1 MMIRVSTVFVFGSL
15 LAAACAA
22 ADQEQGTASPPAA
35 TGGAPAQQTA
45 TVACA
50 PMGDRMPVAGR
61 ASPYDSAMV
70 ALNGAE
76 AKVCYGRP
84 AARGRTVFGGLV
96 AYDQI
101 WRTGANEPTI
111 LHVPVAATVAGIR
124 LEPGSYSLYTIP
136 GQQEWTI
143 ILNRS
148 ITQWGIEGAYTA
160 EIQAQEVG
168 RARVPVERTGS
179 PVETFT
185 IRSEGTDPAQLVLE
199 WEFTRV
205 RVPVRR
211 A

>member
-22 ADQEQGTASPPAA
+22 ADQEQGTAAPGTPAADAPPA
-35 TGGAPAQQTA
+35 QTA

-50 PMGDRMPVAGR
+50 PMADRMPLAGR

-96 AYDQI
+96 QYDQI

-111 LHVPVAATVAGIR
+111 LHLPVAANVAGVR
-124 LEPGSYSLYTIP
+124 LEPGSYSLYTVP
-136 GQQEWTI
+136 GREEWTVV
-143 ILNRS
+143 LNRS

-160 EIQAQEVG
+160 EVQAQEVG
-168 RARVPVERTGS
+168 RARVPVEHTGS

-185 IRSEGTDPAQLVLE
+185 IRSEGTAPAQLVLE

-205 RVPVRR
+205 RIPITR